1 MTSAV
6 DICNLALGHLGD
18 VANVSS
24 ISPPDG
30 SAQAAHCARFYPIAR
45 DTLLEQHPWN
55 FAMRRSA
62 LAAVSGTI
70 PEWDYVYAAPAD
82 LLTVVAVQGDENED
96 DYSTRY
102 APADNVIT
110 APTIAAGQYVP
121 RRYTIELDANG
132 SRVIRTDQESAQIR
146 YVAKVTDTTK
156 FSPTF
161 IMALSW
167 HLAGMLAGPIIKGD
181 QGAAEAKRCAQMMA
195 FYLGEARRSDSIQ
208 SNTKPEHIVTWMA
221 NR

>member
-1 MTSAV
+1 VTSAV

-62 LAAVSGTI
+62 LATVSGTI

-82 LLTVVAVQGDENED
+82 LLTIVAIQGNENED

-102 APADNVIT
+102 APTDTAIT
-110 APTIAAGQYVP
+110 TPVIAAGQYVP
-121 RRYTIELDANG
+121 RRYTVELDDFGNK
-132 SRVIRTDQESAQIR
+132 VIRTDQDFAVIR

-161 IMALSW
+161 VMALSW